1 MFNYKKQILIPLFT
15 VALILSL
22 AMAALFFSA
31 YRLIEFGK
39 QEDKIESARFQIITL
54 QKSLADAETS
64 RRGYLLTYSLVF
76 GSAYDNSIQL
86 FEQTY
91 DQLLSSSKQFPDLQP
106 ELIQV
111 KVLAG
116 SDYERLKFVNQIQ
129 QGDGSY
135 SPHLNSLRKNN
146 SLMAQIDHHLVNADT
161 LLVTKKAEIDLQISR
176 SLSATIIGSV
186 LLVMS
191 IVGVL
196 IIGYRKTIHLFE
208 ITVQSKNMADEMSHD
223 AHYDVLTDLP
233 NRRQF
238 ETYLNRLISLTRRN
252 KASFA
257 VFYMDLDG
265 FKSINDNLGHD
276 AGDEALVFASNRF
289 VDALRDSDFVA
300 RLGGD
305 EFTAIIHRYRNQS
318 ELTGLANRIIRYIN
332 KEFEVKGV
340 KCQLG
345 VSIGVACYPIDA
357 NNAEVLINMADT
369 AMYEAKHAGKN
380 QVAFSKPPDTSLIEY

>member
-1 MFNYKKQILIPLFT
+1 MFNYKKQILVPLFA
-15 VALILSL
+15 VALILSV

-31 YRLIEFGK
+31 YSLIELGK
-39 QEDKIESARFQIITL
+39 LEDKIESARFQIISL

-76 GSAYDNSIQL
+76 GSSYDQSIQV
-86 FEQTY
+86 FEDTY
-91 DQLLSSSKQFPDLQP
+91 TKLLSSSQQFPELQP
-106 ELIQV
+106 DLTQI
-111 KVLAG
+111 KVLTG
-116 SDYERLKFVNQIQ
+116 SEYEHLKFVSQIQ
-129 QGDGSY
+129 QNDGSY
-135 SPHLNSLRKNN
+135 SPHLNSLRKDS
-146 SLMAQIDHHLVNADT
+146 SLMAQIDRHLVNADA
-161 LLVTKKAEIDLQISR
+161 LLIAKKTEIDLQISL
-176 SLSATIIGSV
+176 SLKATIIGSV
-186 LLVMS
+186 LLVML
-191 IVGVL
+191 IVAVL
-196 IIGYRKTIHLFE
+196 VIGYRKTIHLFE
-208 ITVQSKNMADEMSHD
+208 ITVKSKSMADAMSHD

-265 FKSINDNLGHD
+265 FKNINDQLGHD

-340 KCQLG
+340 KCKLG
-345 VSIGVACYPIDA
+345 VSIGVACYPTDA
-357 NNAEVLINMADT
+357 SNAEALINMADT
-369 AMYEAKHAGKN
+369 AMYHAKHTGKN
-380 QVAFSKPPDTSLIEY
+380 RVAFAQQTANSPA

>member
-1 MFNYKKQILIPLFT
+1 MFNYKKQILIPLLA
-15 VALILSL
+15 VALILSV
-22 AMAALFFSA
+22 AMAILFFSA
-31 YRLIEFGK
+31 YRLIELGK
-39 QEDKIESARFQIITL
+39 LEDKVESARFQIITL

-76 GSAYDNSIQL
+76 GSSYDQSIDL
-86 FEQTY
+86 FESTY
-91 DQLLSSSKQFPDLQP
+91 AQLISSSKQFPELQP
-106 ELIQV
+106 ELEQV

-116 SDYERLKFVNQIQ
+116 ANYEHLKFMSQIQ
-129 QGDGSY
+129 QSDGSY
-135 SPHLNSLRKNN
+135 SPHLNSLRKDK
-146 SLMAQIDHHLVNADT
+146 SLLAQIDRHLANADA
-161 LLVTKKAEIDLQISR
+161 LLLMKKAEIDRQISR
-176 SLSATIIGSV
+176 SLKATIIGSV
-186 LLVMS
+186 LLVML
-191 IVGVL
+191 IVAVL
-196 IIGYRKTIHLFE
+196 VTGYRKTIHLFE
-208 ITVQSKNMADEMSHD
+208 ITVKSKTMADEMSHD

-265 FKSINDNLGHD
+265 FKSINDQLGHD

-332 KEFEVKGV
+332 KEFELKGV
-340 KCQLG
+340 KCKLG
-345 VSIGVACYPIDA
+345 VSIGVACYPTDA
-357 NNAEVLINMADT
+357 SNAEALINMADT
-369 AMYEAKHAGKN
+369 AMYQAKHAGKN
-380 QVAFSKPPDTSLIEY
+380 RVAFAQPPDTSLIEY

>member
-1 MFNYKKQILIPLFT
+1 MFNYKKQILVPLFA
-15 VALILSL
+15 VALILSV

-31 YRLIEFGK
+31 YSLIELGK
-39 QEDKIESARFQIITL
+39 LEDKVESARFQIITL

-76 GSAYDNSIQL
+76 GSSYDQSIQV
-86 FEQTY
+86 FEDTY
-91 DQLLSSSKQFPDLQP
+91 TKLLSSSQQFPELQP
-106 ELIQV
+106 DLTQI
-111 KVLAG
+111 KVLTG
-116 SDYERLKFVNQIQ
+116 SEYEHLKFVSQIQ
-129 QGDGSY
+129 QNDGSY
-135 SPHLNSLRKNN
+135 SPHLNSLRKDS
-146 SLMAQIDHHLVNADT
+146 SLMAQIDRHLENADA
-161 LLVTKKAEIDLQISR
+161 LLIAKKTEIDLQISL
-176 SLSATIIGSV
+176 SLKATIIGSV
-186 LLVMS
+186 LLVML
-191 IVGVL
+191 IVAVL
-196 IIGYRKTIHLFE
+196 VIGYRKTIHLFE
-208 ITVQSKNMADEMSHD
+208 ITVKSKSMADELSHD

-265 FKSINDNLGHD
+265 FKSINDQLGHD

-340 KCQLG
+340 KCKLG
-345 VSIGVACYPIDA
+345 VSIGVACYPTDA
-357 NNAEVLINMADT
+357 SNAEALINMADT
-369 AMYEAKHAGKN
+369 AMYHAKHTGKN
-380 QVAFSKPPDTSLIEY
+380 RVAFAQQTANSPA